1 MVYQGNRI
9 TVTMLEDGIANMQY
23 NAENESVNKFDAET
37 NKQFAEVV
45 SALEKADDVKGLIV
59 TSSKGVF
66 IAGADITEFVGSFKK
81 PESEI
86 KDWVVN
92 INDAFNRFEDLPF
105 PKVAAINGAAL
116 GGGCEM
122 TLVCEYRVMSDKAII
137 GLPETQLGIFP
148 GFGGTVRSTRVIGID
163 NALEL
168 IATGTPKKPLEAL
181 KLGLVDATVA
191 ADDLQDAAI
200 DLVKKCI
207 SGELDWQAKR
217 EEKLNPVKLNQL
229 EQAMA
234 FNSAKGMIFAK
245 ANPKQYPA
253 PAIAIETIE
262 KHVNLPRDKAIEV
275 EAAGFAKAAKTPQA
289 ESLVGLFLNDQLV
302 KKLAKQHSKKAH
314 EINEAAVLGAGIMG
328 GGIAYQAASKG
339 LPIIM
344 KDIKSE
350 QLDLGMGEAS
360 KLLGKM
366 VERGKMTP
374 AKMGETLSRIRPT
387 LNYGDF
393 AETDIVI
400 EAVVENP
407 NVKRAVLKEVEGLV
421 KDDCIL
427 ASNTSTISITFLAEA
442 LERPE
447 NFVGMHFFNPVHR
460 MPLVEVIRGE
470 KSSEEAIATTVALAS
485 KMGKVPVVVNDCPGF
500 LVNRVLF
507 PYFGAFD
514 LLLKQGADFAH
525 VDKVMEKFGWP
536 MGPAYL
542 IDVVGLDTG
551 VHGAEVMAEGFPDRM
566 KPDYKGA
573 IELLYENKRLGQ
585 KNGVGFYKYEMDKRG
600 KPKKVADEATYEL
613 LKTTTDS
620 DKQTFEDQAIIDRT
634 MLAFCNETVRCL
646 EDNIVSTPSEAD
658 MAMIMGVGFP
668 PFRGGPCRYID
679 QMGLDNY
686 LALCEKYAYLGKAY
700 EAPQKIRDMA
710 AAGETFYATA

>member
-1 MVYQGNRI
+1 
-9 TVTMLEDGIANMQY
+9 MQF

-37 NKQFAEVV
+37 NKQFGEAV
-45 SALEKADDVKGLIV
+45 SALEQASDVKGLIV
-59 TSSKGVF
+59 TSGKGVF
-66 IAGADITEFVGSFKK
+66 IAGADITEFVGYFRK
-81 PESEI
+81 EASEI
-86 KDWVVN
+86 ESWILD
-92 INDAFNRFEDLPF
+92 INAIFNRFEDLPF

-122 TLVCEYRVMSDKAII
+122 TLVCEYRVMSDKAQI

-148 GFGGTVRSTRVIGID
+148 GFGGTVRTTRVIGVD
-163 NALEL
+163 NAIEL
-168 IATGTPKKPLEAL
+168 IATAKAQKPAAAI
-181 KLGLVDATVA
+181 KVGLVDAVVA
-191 ADDLQDAAI
+191 ADDLENAAI

-207 SGELDWQAKR
+207 AGELDWQAKR
-217 EEKLNPVKLNQL
+217 EEKLQPVKLNQL

-234 FNSAKGMIFAK
+234 ISSAKGAIFAK

-253 PAIAIETIE
+253 PAIAIEAIE
-262 KHVNLPRDKAIEV
+262 KHINLTRDEAIKV
-275 EAAGFAKAAKTPQA
+275 EAAGFVKAAKTPQA
-289 ESLVGLFLNDQLV
+289 ASMVGLFLNDQAV
-302 KKLAKQHSKKAH
+302 KKLAKQHSKQAH
-314 EINEAAVLGAGIMG
+314 DIDEAAVLGAGIMG

-344 KDIKSE
+344 KDIKAE

-360 KLLGKM
+360 KILSKM
-366 VERGKMTP
+366 VGQGRMTP

-407 NVKRAVLKEVEGLV
+407 KVKHAVLKEVEGLV
-421 KDDCIL
+421 KKDAIL
-427 ASNTSTISITFLAEA
+427 ASNTSTISITHLAEV

-460 MPLVEVIRGE
+460 MPLVEVIRGA
-470 KSSEEAIATTVALAS
+470 KSSDEAIATTVALAS

-514 LLLKQGADFAH
+514 LLLKEGADFVH
-525 VDKVMEKFGWP
+525 VDKVMQKFGWP

-573 IELLYENKRLGQ
+573 IKHLFENNRLGQ
-585 KNGVGFYKYEMDKRG
+585 KNGVGFYKYETDKRG
-600 KPKKVADEATYEL
+600 KPQKTADEATYEL
-613 LKTTTDS
+613 LKATTDG
-620 DKQTFEDQAIIDRT
+620 DTQIFEDQVIIDRM

-646 EDNIVSTPSEAD
+646 EDNIVATPAEAD

-679 QMGLDNY
+679 QLGLDNY
-686 LALCEKYAYLGKAY
+686 LALCEQYAHLGKAY

-710 AAGETFYATA
+710 AAGETFYPTA

>member
-37 NKQFAEVV
+37 NKQFAEAVN
-45 SALEKADDVKGLIV
+45 ALEKADDVKGLIV

-66 IAGADITEFVGSFKK
+66 IAGADITEFVASFKQS
-81 PESEI
+81 EEEI
-86 KDWVVN
+86 KDWVIN

-168 IATGTPKKPLEAL
+168 IATGTPKKALDAL

-217 EEKLNPVKLNQL
+217 EEKLVPVKLNQL

-253 PAIAIETIE
+253 PALAIAAIE

-289 ESLVGLFLNDQLV
+289 ESLVGLFLSDQLV

-366 VERGKMTP
+366 VDRGKMTP
-374 AKMGETLSRIRPT
+374 AKMGETLSLIRPT

-620 DKQTFEDQAIIDRT
+620 DKQTFDDQAIIDRT

-686 LALCEKYAYLGKAY
+686 LALCEKYAHLGKAY

>member
-37 NKQFAEVV
+37 NKQFGEAVT
-45 SALEKADDVKGLIV
+45 ALEKADNVKGLIV

-148 GFGGTVRSTRVIGID
+148 GFGGTVRSTRIIGID

-168 IATGTPKKPLEAL
+168 IATGTPKKPLDAL
-181 KLGLVDATVA
+181 KLGLVDATVP

-217 EEKLNPVKLNQL
+217 EEKLAPVKLNQL

-253 PAIAIETIE
+253 PAIAIEAIE

-275 EAAGFAKAAKTPQA
+275 EATYFAKAAKTPQA

-366 VERGKMTP
+366 VDRGKMTP

-447 NFVGMHFFNPVHR
+447 NFVGMHFFNPVNR

-470 KSSEEAIATTVALAS
+470 KSSEEAISTTVALAT

-620 DKQTFEDQAIIDRT
+620 DKQTFDDQAIIDRT

-686 LALCEKYAYLGKAY
+686 LVLCEKYAYLGKAY

>member
-37 NKQFAEVV
+37 NKQFGEAVT
-45 SALEKADDVKGLIV
+45 ALEKADDVKGLIV

-66 IAGADITEFVGSFKK
+66 IAGADITEFVASFKQ
-81 PESEI
+81 PEEEI
-86 KDWVVN
+86 KDWVIN

-168 IATGTPKKPLEAL
+168 IATGTPKKPLDAL

-207 SGELDWQAKR
+207 SGELDWKAKR

-253 PAIAIETIE
+253 PALAIAAME

-289 ESLVGLFLNDQLV
+289 ESLVGLFLSDQLV

-366 VERGKMTP
+366 VDRGKMTP

-447 NFVGMHFFNPVHR
+447 NFVGMHFFNPVSR

-470 KSSEEAIATTVALAS
+470 KSSEEAISTTVALAT